1 MSSAKLNR
9 AGAITGVTTSCCS
22 PHPPKR
28 VFERLERTTVKIVR
42 CVLRGR
48 DRGNSVLLPDDH
60 ADIVGAKNIR
70 SGALVIAREVSVA
83 AESLVSRETS
93 SIYNRG
99 ASA

>member
-1 MSSAKLNR
+1 VAEEKIIIVDLLT
-9 AGAITGVTTSCCS
+9 AAIQ
-22 PHPPKR
+22 PA
-28 VFERLERTTVKIVR
+28 VFFR
-42 CVLRGR
+42 LRGNLHGAFLGG
-48 DRGNSVLLPDDH
+48 RGGSNVALLPEDH

-70 SGALVIAREVSVA
+70 SGALVIAREVSAA